1 MYNITQGT
9 IISGIRSEKYPDTVC
24 SGIVISARCDLANCK
39 VHNVYYLVAIPV
51 REWLLSDE
59 GFHTVL
65 TGRIN
70 DLENKLESKIQ
81 GQQLD
86 WESMKNFT
94 PDEFEKVITEQCQN
108 VKQRDRDDWIA
119 NFKTYT
125 QYNTTGLPTKIKRGI
140 LSQEQRPITSYLQ
153 SVANGQATHILYIP
167 EDAYLDNQCLDDGL
181 IVDLEEL
188 DRVDAKTI
196 DVICAYEMD
205 SQSHLLSEEEI
216 VAYNRRFF
224 LYDEP
229 GYAVPDCDIKSPWIE
244 YLMQRFSN
252 SFIRIGVDG
261 PQKTN
266 IQSMLSS
273 VFDGGKQ

>member
-1 MYNITQGT
+1 MYSITQGT
-9 IISGIRSEKYPDTVC
+9 IVSGIRSEKYPDTVC

-39 VHNVYYLVAIPV
+39 VHNVYYLIAIPV

-59 GFHTVL
+59 GFHTAL
-65 TGRIN
+65 LGRIN
-70 DLENKLESKIQ
+70 DLEGKLEPKIQ
-81 GQQLD
+81 SHQLD
-86 WESMKNFT
+86 WDSMKRFT
-94 PDEFEKVITEQCQN
+94 PDEFERVITEQCQDIR
-108 VKQRDRDDWIA
+108 KKDRDDWVE
-119 NFKTYT
+119 NFKTFT
-125 QYNTTGLPTKIKRGI
+125 QYNTRGLPIETKRGI
-140 LSQEQRPITSYLQ
+140 LSQEQRHITNYLLG
-153 SVANGQATHILYIP
+153 VANGQATHFAYIP
-167 EDAYLDNQCLDDGL
+167 EDAYHDNHCLDDGL
-181 IVDLEEL
+181 IVDLQEL
-188 DRVDAKTI
+188 DRVDAKTA

-266 IQSMLSS
+266 IQSVLSS
-273 VFDGGKQ
+273 VFNGGKQ